1 MRCSWQMFAPPQ
13 PLCAS
18 TAEALFEA
26 LRTWVGAE
34 ARDVRQR
41 ASACPPVTNY
51 AKDYAKELHRWACG
65 INGKHKIPMVSAR
78 LFRMGE
84 AARPGHGERLRAIV
98 TLYRREYEAIEEGI
112 LWRKDEAVSKDK
124 VASEGEAG
132 GMPLTVRCCG
142 VWTTGRAIRI
152 L

>member
-1 MRCSWQMFAPPQ
+1 MRQH
-13 PLCAS
+13 
-18 TAEALFEA
+18 
-26 LRTWVGAE
+26 
-34 ARDVRQR
+34 

-98 TLYRREYEAIEEGI
+98 TLYRREYEAIGEGI
-112 LWRKDEAVSKDK
+112 QWRQDEAVSKDKVAAVSKDK